1 MFADNTFHQYI
12 FLAFN
17 SRSRTAFATV
27 QREGSRQIALEYS
40 AKIADGRYGDIFT
53 FALVMQEYE
62 NKDLGISGALAQTA
76 KVATI
81 DKVAD
86 EVISSTSPLAAKVNL
101 AATQKAVYK
110 DNPSWT

>member
-1 MFADNTFHQYI
+1 M
-12 FLAFN
+12 
-17 SRSRTAFATV
+17 

-53 FALVMQEYE
+53 LALVMHEYE

-86 EVISSTSPLAAKVNL
+86 G
-101 AATQKAVYK
+101 
-110 DNPSWT
+110 

>member
-17 SRSRTAFATV
+17 SRSRTAFTTV

-86 EVISSTSPLAAKVNL
+86 EVISST
-101 AATQKAVYK
+101 
-110 DNPSWT
+110 